1 MVESSL
7 QKQHVVNVIQELVF
21 VILTDK
27 LKVSVDKDSEDVFL
41 ACITTQ

>member
-1 MVESSL
+1 M
-7 QKQHVVNVIQELVF
+7 VNVTQELGF

-41 ACITTQ
+41 AYITTQ